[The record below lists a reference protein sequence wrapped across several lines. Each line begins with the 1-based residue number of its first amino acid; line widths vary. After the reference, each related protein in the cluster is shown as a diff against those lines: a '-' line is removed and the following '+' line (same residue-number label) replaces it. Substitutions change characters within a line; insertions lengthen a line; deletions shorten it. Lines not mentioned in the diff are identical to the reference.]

1 VVVFIDE
8 VEEIA
13 GLRQPRTVTV
23 TQGVTNEML
32 KLIPPFR
39 ERDERLLGFPARSR
53 LSWPASRHCAAIGS
67 HHGSGGPGRCQGRG
81 RLPDRQPGGQAAGS
95 SGRFPDIRRHLDNH
109 LESARAY
116 RRTVKDA

>member
-1 VVVFIDE
+1 MVVFIDE

-39 ERDERLLGFPARSR
+39 ERDERLLGFPGEVAVI
-53 LSWPASRHCAAIGS
+53 LGAVAALCCYWRD
-67 HHGSGGPGRCQGRG
+67 GPGLAVGRG
-81 RLPDRQPGGQAAGS
+81 AQNDHLGGCTAERSSPAAQNEPPAG
-95 SGRFPDIRRHLDNH
+95 GARRR
-109 LESARAY
+109 SAGY
-116 RRTVKDA
+116 